1 MKVVYTMAGI
11 SEVLETELNGLKVK
25 LFEFDVEDD
34 ESFNDIKAYLV
45 NKVKISKVH
54 NVEKYDLTY
63 YGTKNLDPAFIA
75 RFNEQAAKINIPK
88 KAKKPQFDV
97 RRERVTEWMAQYLL
111 EQKYGCTFYDEADKR
126 INLKNVEL
134 NKHTDGIDVPGI
146 WIDNDRIRFVVC
158 EVKASES
165 EQIPCKSVQSL
176 QEDIQ
181 KAIDNADNRVS
192 HEILEYMHG
201 IRNIKMQDDI
211 LENIVVFLA
220 QLIAGEK
227 EDLADNIMFFPV
239 LLRNNEKVFPDIN
252 AGDYMDFFLQGV
264 KKENVENIIF
274 SFRKKFSEFS
284 NEVYKEAI
292 GE

>member
-1 MKVVYTMAGI
+1 MAGI
-11 SEVLETELNGLKVK
+11 SKVLETELNGLRVK

-34 ESFNDIKAYLV
+34 ENFSEIKSYLV

-54 NVEKYDLTY
+54 NIEEYDLTY
-63 YGTKNLDPAFIA
+63 YGAKNLDPLFIA

-88 KAKKPQFDV
+88 KTNIPQFDV

-111 EQKYGCTFYDEADKR
+111 EQKYGCKFYDEADKR
-126 INLKNVEL
+126 INLKTVEID
-134 NKHTDGIDVPGI
+134 KHTDGIDVPGI

-158 EVKASES
+158 EVKASEAK
-165 EQIPCKSVQSL
+165 EIPCAPVKSL

-181 KAIDNADNRVS
+181 KAIDNTDNRVS

-201 IRNIKMQDDI
+201 IRNVKMQDDI
-211 LENIVVFLA
+211 LEKIVVFLA

-227 EDLADNIMFFPV
+227 KDLTDNIMFFPF
-239 LLRNNEKVFPDIN
+239 LIRNNEKVFPEIN
-252 AGDYMDFFLQGV
+252 AGDYTDFSLQGV

-274 SFRKKFSEFS
+274 SFRKKFSDFS
-284 NEVYKEAI
+284 NEIYKEAI